1 MQSIYL
7 EVSDQLLQLEMELR
21 RQDLWQAE
29 PPAPEALASTEP
41 FCVDTLTL
49 PQWLQFIFLPRMS
62 QLIELEQPL
71 PRQCG
76 IAPVAEEFFRNTGG
90 AEPLIKLLADI
101 DARLQQG

>member
-7 EVSDQLLQLEMELR
+7 EVADQLLQLEMELR
-21 RQDLWQAE
+21 REGLWQAE

-41 FCVDTLTL
+41 FCIDTLTL
-49 PQWLQFIFLPRMS
+49 PQWLQFVFLPRMS

-76 IAPVAEEFFRNTGG
+76 IAPIAEEFFRETGG
-90 AEPLIKLLADI
+90 GGSLIALLTEI
-101 DARLQQG
+101 DVRLQQG

>member
-76 IAPVAEEFFRNTGG
+76 IAPVAEEFFRNTND